1 MVCKSKMEH
10 SDDLFRS
17 KNFSKFCDEI
27 KKIDSEKEIY
37 LSGKIYHLNLYKII
51 AEKNLLEKLHPL
63 VKKIIIFLNK
73 LVVNKSEGYLIAHYT
88 TPTVAYLM
96 LDHKN
101 QKKVSKLRLNPIDF
115 MNDPTEGVLI
125 NQLFAFE
132 AKQNPQLEQHKSFI
146 GCFTLHHDSLNQFR
160 LYGKEN
166 QREASGVSLVMDRST
181 LFEN

>member
-1 MVCKSKMEH
+1 MIYLDQEK
-10 SDDLFRS
+10 
-17 KNFSKFCDEI
+17 FSEFCDEI

-37 LSGKIYHLNLYKII
+37 LSGEIYHLNLYRII

-101 QKKVSKLRLNPIDF
+101 QKKYQNSGLTRL
-115 MNDPTEGVLI
+115 
-125 NQLFAFE
+125 
-132 AKQNPQLEQHKSFI
+132 
-146 GCFTLHHDSLNQFR
+146 TL
-160 LYGKEN
+160 
-166 QREASGVSLVMDRST
+166 
-181 LFEN
+181 